1 MKKNQKARKTTIKVL
16 AVSISGLLL
25 FGSGAY
31 AATKLLNWT
40 GDQTMVSVGIF
51 IDQVTKKLV
60 KNETDKNQITIEKIE
75 LEKEIE
81 DLKQQIKD
89 LEDEINNSN
98 DSDEGWTEKDQQ
110 IIDLNNQLIEKQNQL
125 IEKENQL
132 ISKQNDVEHLTRE
145 LQRANSTAITIQEKL
160 DNSNAVLEQ
169 NGINIWN

>member
-1 MKKNQKARKTTIKVL
+1 MKKNQKVRKTTIKVL

-31 AATKLLNWT
+31 AVTQLLNWT

-60 KNETDKNQITIEKIE
+60 KNETNKVE

-110 IIDLNNQLIEKQNQL
+110 IIDLNNQL

>member
-1 MKKNQKARKTTIKVL
+1 MKKNQKVRKTTIKVL

-60 KNETDKNQITIEKIE
+60 KNETDKNQITIEKTE

-110 IIDLNNQLIEKQNQL
+110 IIDLNNQL

>member
-1 MKKNQKARKTTIKVL
+1 MKKNQKVRKTTIKVL
-16 AVSISGLLL
+16 AISISGLLL

-31 AATKLLNWT
+31 AVTQLLNWT

-60 KNETDKNQITIEKIE
+60 KNETDKIE

-110 IIDLNNQLIEKQNQL
+110 IIDLNNQL

>member
-1 MKKNQKARKTTIKVL
+1 MKKNQKVRKTTIKVL

-25 FGSGAY
+25 FGSGIY
-31 AATKLLNWT
+31 AATQLLNWT

-60 KNETDKNQITIEKIE
+60 KNETDKNQITIEKTE

-110 IIDLNNQLIEKQNQL
+110 IIDLNNQL

>member
-1 MKKNQKARKTTIKVL
+1 MKKNQKVRKTTIKVL

-25 FGSGAY
+25 LGSGAY

-110 IIDLNNQLIEKQNQL
+110 IIDLNNQLIEK
-125 IEKENQL
+125 ENQL

>member
-1 MKKNQKARKTTIKVL
+1 MKKNQKIRKTTIKVL

-110 IIDLNNQLIEKQNQL
+110 IIDLNNQLIEK
-125 IEKENQL
+125 ENQL

>member
-1 MKKNQKARKTTIKVL
+1 MKKNQKVRKTTIKVL

-25 FGSGAY
+25 FGSGIY
-31 AATKLLNWT
+31 AATQLLNWT

-60 KNETDKNQITIEKIE
+60 KNETDKNQITIEKTE

-81 DLKQQIKD
+81 DLEQQTKD
-89 LEDEINNSN
+89 LEDEIINSN

-110 IIDLNNQLIEKQNQL
+110 IIDLNNQL

>member
-1 MKKNQKARKTTIKVL
+1 MKKNQKVRKTTIKVL

-25 FGSGAY
+25 FGSGIY
-31 AATKLLNWT
+31 AATQLLNWT

-60 KNETDKNQITIEKIE
+60 KNETNKVE

-110 IIDLNNQLIEKQNQL
+110 IIDLNNQL

>member
-1 MKKNQKARKTTIKVL
+1 MKKNQKVRKTAIKVL

-31 AATKLLNWT
+31 AVTQLLNWT

-89 LEDEINNSN
+89 L
-98 DSDEGWTEKDQQ
+98 
-110 IIDLNNQLIEKQNQL
+110 
-125 IEKENQL
+125 
-132 ISKQNDVEHLTRE
+132 
-145 LQRANSTAITIQEKL
+145 
-160 DNSNAVLEQ
+160 
-169 NGINIWN
+169 

>member
-1 MKKNQKARKTTIKVL
+1 MKKNQKVRKTTIKVL

-25 FGSGAY
+25 FGSGIY
-31 AATKLLNWT
+31 AATQLLNWT

-60 KNETDKNQITIEKIE
+60 KNETDKNQITIEKKE
-75 LEKEIE
+75 KKKEIE

-110 IIDLNNQLIEKQNQL
+110 IIDLNNQL

>member
-1 MKKNQKARKTTIKVL
+1 MKKNQKVRKTAIKVL

-31 AATKLLNWT
+31 AVTQLLNWT

-75 LEKEIE
+75 LEKEI
-81 DLKQQIKD
+81 KD

-110 IIDLNNQLIEKQNQL
+110 IIDLNNQL

>member
-1 MKKNQKARKTTIKVL
+1 MKKNQKVRKTTIKVL

-25 FGSGAY
+25 FGSGIY
-31 AATKLLNWT
+31 AATQLLNWT

-60 KNETDKNQITIEKIE
+60 KNETDKNQITIEKTE

-110 IIDLNNQLIEKQNQL
+110 IIDLNNQLIEK
-125 IEKENQL
+125 ENQL

-145 LQRANSTAITIQEKL
+145 LQRANNTAITIQEKL

>member
-1 MKKNQKARKTTIKVL
+1 MKKNQKIRKTTIKVL

-60 KNETDKNQITIEKIE
+60 KNETDKNQITIEKTE

-110 IIDLNNQLIEKQNQL
+110 IIDLNNQL

>member
-25 FGSGAY
+25 FGSGIY
-31 AATKLLNWT
+31 AATQLLNWT

-60 KNETDKNQITIEKIE
+60 KNETNKVE

-110 IIDLNNQLIEKQNQL
+110 IIDLNNQL

>member
-1 MKKNQKARKTTIKVL
+1 MKKNQKVRKITIKVL

-31 AATKLLNWT
+31 AVTQLLNWT
-40 GDQTMVSVGIF
+40 GDQTMVSAGIF

-60 KNETDKNQITIEKIE
+60 KNETNKVE

-110 IIDLNNQLIEKQNQL
+110 IIDLNNQL

>member
-1 MKKNQKARKTTIKVL
+1 MKKNQKVRKTTIKVL

-110 IIDLNNQLIEKQNQL
+110 IIDLNNQLIEK
-125 IEKENQL
+125 ENQL

>member
-1 MKKNQKARKTTIKVL
+1 MKKNQKVRKTTIKVL

-25 FGSGAY
+25 FGSGIY
-31 AATKLLNWT
+31 AATQLLNWT

-110 IIDLNNQLIEKQNQL
+110 IIDLNNQLIEK
-125 IEKENQL
+125 ENQL

>member
-1 MKKNQKARKTTIKVL
+1 MKKNQKVRKTTIKVL

-31 AATKLLNWT
+31 AATQLLNWT

-110 IIDLNNQLIEKQNQL
+110 IIDLNNQLIEK
-125 IEKENQL
+125 ENQL
-132 ISKQNDVEHLTRE
+132 ISKQNDAEHLTRE

>member
-25 FGSGAY
+25 FGSGIY
-31 AATKLLNWT
+31 AATQLLNWT

-110 IIDLNNQLIEKQNQL
+110 IIDLNNQLIEK
-125 IEKENQL
+125 ENQL

>member
-1 MKKNQKARKTTIKVL
+1 MKKNQKARKTIIKVL

-110 IIDLNNQLIEKQNQL
+110 IIDLNNQLIEK
-125 IEKENQL
+125 ENQL